1 MIIDIHNHTIY
12 RSYDSVLKPEELIDR
27 AKQLGLDAVC
37 ITEHDF
43 FWEPGAVEEFAV
55 EHGFLVLPGV
65 EINTEDGHILVFGLE
80 RYIYGM
86 HKTAFLKRIV
96 DEVGGAMIL
105 AHPAR
110 RRLYP
115 EDTVEAAVA
124 RAYQSGVFELVDGIE
139 ILNSR
144 ATDAENNFAASL
156 NQKLGLRATGGSDSH
171 GAWEVGRCATVFEQP
186 VTCLQDL
193 ITEIKEGRFS
203 PIDLRKKEPLG

>member
-12 RSYDSVLKPEELIDR
+12 RSYDSVLKPEELVAR
-27 AKQLGLDAVC
+27 AKQLGLDGVC

-86 HKTAFLKRIV
+86 HKTAFLRQLV
-96 DEVGGAMIL
+96 DEAGGAMIL

-110 RRLYP
+110 RRLYA
-115 EDTVEAAVA
+115 EDTVEAAVE
-124 RAYQSGVFELVDGIE
+124 RAYQSGVYGMVDALE
-139 ILNSR
+139 TLNSR
-144 ATDAENNFAASL
+144 ATDAENDFAASL
-156 NQKLGLRATGGSDSH
+156 NGKLRLKATGGSDSH
-171 GAWEVGRCATVFEQP
+171 GAWEVGRCATVFERP
-186 VTCLQDL
+186 ITCLQDL